1 MPRIVAI
8 AVPLLLA
15 GMAGA
20 QTPGFW
26 TVGNPPNG
34 EGTNVLAL
42 AQNGAVAAGYS
53 NLPGAHYPGFTWTI
67 AGGRQDFTGPGA
79 PANSAVNGVS
89 SDAAIVVGDM
99 GQVAPASVPYRRV
112 GTGAFQSLGLLPNA
126 VMGYA
131 RGVSGDG
138 AIVVGACEYTFNPS
152 GVLGQAFRWTDSGG
166 MQGLGYLRPNGTL
179 SQANA
184 ISRDGSTIVGIS
196 QSDGSVGDIEA
207 FLWRNGQMQDLPGLP
222 GAPFVSAEAEAVN
235 LNGSVAVGHGPSPT
249 SQGHNHAI
257 RWVNGAPQDLGV
269 LPGFLRSAAYAVDD
283 TGTVVG
289 GVSYTGNFV
298 ASVWTPSTGMARL
311 TDYLASFGVSTP
323 AGFQAFY
330 VYAVSGDGLTFGG
343 LGRWTATGLHEGF
356 VATIPAPMT
365 ALVLLPP
372 LLRSRRGRA

>member
-1 MPRIVAI
+1 MVAI

-15 GMAGA
+15 GVAGA

-26 TVGNPPNG
+26 TVGNPPTSVESAVRALSENG
-34 EGTNVLAL
+34 S
-42 AQNGAVAAGYS
+42 VAAGYS
-53 NLPGAHYPGFTWTI
+53 DPDPPPLDYPGFVWT
-67 AGGRQDFTGPGA
+67 APGGRLDFGGPGT
-79 PANSAVNGVS
+79 PPVTGVYGMS
-89 SDAAIVVGDM
+89 SDGAVVAGAM
-99 GQVAPASVPYRRV
+99 GPQIPNLTPYRRE
-112 GTGAFQSLGLLPNA
+112 GTGAFQNLGLLPNA

-138 AIVVGACEYTFNPS
+138 AIVVGTCEYTFNPS
-152 GVLGQAFRWTDSGG
+152 SVLGQAFRWTESGG
-166 MQGLGYLRPNGTL
+166 SQGLGYLRPNGTL

-196 QSDGSVGDIEA
+196 QDDGSIGDVEAFRWTSAGGMVALPSLPGGGVDDWDRALAVNADGSVIVGSSDV
-207 FLWRNGQMQDLPGLP
+207 PGTNRTH
-222 GAPFVSAEAEAVN
+222 AVRW
-235 LNGSVAVGHGPSPT
+235 T
-249 SQGHNHAI
+249 SQGI
-257 RWVNGAPQDLGV
+257 QDLGV
-269 LPGFLRSAAYAVDD
+269 VPGYLRSAAYAVDD
-283 TGTVVG
+283 SGTVVG
-289 GVSYTGNFV
+289 GASFTGNFV
-298 ASVWTPSTGMARL
+298 ASVWTPSTGMVRL

-365 ALVLLPP
+365 SLVLLAP